1 MIPFKLAKNHDARTK
16 FTWKYR
22 GLIAKRKEMNEIYNR
37 FISTAKCDVCSKE
50 FTKPMQR
57 KMRFNKETGKFINV
71 VCQSCNHKL
80 KPLCSSPA
88 STQNDT

>member
-1 MIPFKLAKNHDARTK
+1 MKFKVSKYHEIRSKT
-16 FTWKYR
+16 TWKHR
-22 GLIAKRKEMNEIYNR
+22 GLIAKRKELNEIYNR
-37 FISTAKCDVCSKE
+37 FISTENCDVCSKE

-80 KPLCSSPA
+80 KPKPKL
-88 STQNDT
+88 

>member
-1 MIPFKLAKNHDARTK
+1 MIPFKLSKNHNCRIK

-22 GLIAKRKEMNEIYNR
+22 GLIAKKKEIDDIYNR
-37 FISTAKCDVCSKE
+37 FISTTKCDVCEKA

>member
-1 MIPFKLAKNHDARTK
+1 MKFKHASHHACRTK

-22 GLIAKRKEMNEIYNR
+22 GLIAKKKEMNEIYNR
-37 FISTAKCDVCSKE
+37 FISTEKCDVCSKE

-57 KMRFNKETGKFINV
+57 KMRFDKETGKFLNV

-80 KPLCSSPA
+80 KPKSKP
-88 STQNDT
+88 